1 MSIRTPEVSKRRGV
15 MGALSAWV
23 IVWLVGT
30 GAISAWSAVRHAP
43 EFERLILAK
52 VQESVAPLAASPV
65 MVSVDGHRVTLSGA
79 VGQTEERNDLVKA
92 AAASLGV
99 REVVDRIVV
108 SDRAVDTLPEEV
120 DAIEFPPVPSQPVS
134 AQMDSSPAIQQQN
147 PLQDV
152 KTEAPVEVASV
163 EVVEVAAEQPLEVTP
178 IAEASEQ
185 VDAGLDFAADEI
197 TADERLDGTI
207 DLPGDDPAS
216 VVNEPVAG
224 LSPDAP
230 NDETTEVSTNVASDA
245 TIIAA
250 NQLAEDDLLPTTV
263 PEIETETE
271 TATAADPATD
281 LVTTDLPANTAP
293 SLVLAL
299 AQGVLTLDGNLQSKD
314 DTARLVETAM
324 SSLDLDYV
332 SNTIETGNAIDTA
345 DWLEPL
351 TELLPSLAQLEQP
364 GVTIEGQQLT
374 LSGEAPDAPTRDA
387 LVDEVNGRFDSLS
400 LVENIEIARLEP
412 DVTRPEMAADTDTAV
427 APAAALRDAWREL
440 PTTDILFEPGSDR
453 LTEGSREFL
462 NRVADLLREHP
473 DVPIA
478 IEGHTDGTGSS
489 DANLRLSQLRANAV
503 RDHLLSADIPYAQL
517 KSYGYGEGVPIADNR
532 TTAGRT
538 ANRRIEF
545 TY

>member
-1 MSIRTPEVSKRRGV
+1 
-15 MGALSAWV
+15 
-23 IVWLVGT
+23 
-30 GAISAWSAVRHAP
+30 
-43 EFERLILAK
+43 
-52 VQESVAPLAASPV
+52 
-65 MVSVDGHRVTLSGA
+65 MVTVYGHRVTLSGA
-79 VGQTEERNDLVKA
+79 VGQTAERNDLVKA

-108 SDRAVDTLPEEV
+108 SDRAVDMLPEEA
-120 DAIEFPPVPSQPVS
+120 DTLDFPTDPSQHVS
-134 AQMDSSPAIQQQN
+134 TQIDSSPAIKQQPI

-152 KTEAPVEVASV
+152 ETEAPLEVASV
-163 EVVEVAAEQPLEVTP
+163 EVVDTAAEQPFEVTP
-178 IAEASEQ
+178 EAEANEQ
-185 VDAGLDFAADEI
+185 VDAGLDAATDEI
-197 TADERLDGTI
+197 FVDKRLDGTI
-207 DLPGDDPAS
+207 ELPGDDSAS
-216 VVNEPVAG
+216 VVNEPVVG
-224 LSPDAP
+224 LSIDVP
-230 NDETTEVSTNVASDA
+230 NDEATEVSTNVASDA

-250 NQLAEDDLLPTTV
+250 NELAEDDLLPTTV
-263 PEIETETE
+263 PEIKIETDT
-271 TATAADPATD
+271 TADPETD
-281 LVTTDLPANTAP
+281 LVTTEIPANTAP

-299 AQGVLTLDGNLQSKD
+299 AQGVLTLDGTLQSKD
-314 DTARLVETAM
+314 DAARLVETAM

-374 LSGEAPDAPTRDA
+374 LSGEAPDTPTRDA
-387 LVDEVNGRFDSLS
+387 LVDEVNGRFDNLS

-427 APAAALRDAWREL
+427 APAAMLRDAWREL

-478 IEGHTDGTGSS
+478 IEGHTDATGSR

-503 RDHLLSADIPYAQL
+503 RDHLVSADIPHAQL

>member
-1 MSIRTPEVSKRRGV
+1 MSIRTPEVSERRRV
-15 MGALSAWV
+15 MGALSVWV

-43 EFERLILAK
+43 EFERLILAE

-79 VGQTEERNDLVKA
+79 VGQTAERNDLVKA

-108 SDRAVDTLPEEV
+108 SDRTVDTLPEEA
-120 DAIEFPPVPSQPVS
+120 DTIEFPPDPSQPVS
-134 AQMDSSPAIQQQN
+134 AQIDSSPANQQQPI

-152 KTEAPVEVASV
+152 ETEAPVEVASA
-163 EVVEVAAEQPLEVTP
+163 EVVDIAAQQPLKGTP
-178 IAEASEQ
+178 VAEANEQ
-185 VDAGLDFAADEI
+185 VDAGLDVATDEI
-197 TADERLDGTI
+197 TADERLDRTI
-207 DLPGDDPAS
+207 DLPGDDSAS

-224 LSPDAP
+224 LSTDVA

-263 PEIETETE
+263 PETE
-271 TATAADPATD
+271 TAADPETD
-281 LVTTDLPANTAP
+281 LVTTELPANTAP

-374 LSGEAPDAPTRDA
+374 LSGEAPDTPTRDA

-427 APAAALRDAWREL
+427 APAATLRDAWREL

-462 NRVADLLREHP
+462 NRVADLLRKHP

-478 IEGHTDGTGSS
+478 IEGHTDAIGSR

-503 RDHLLSADIPYAQL
+503 RDHLVSADIPYAQL